1 MDKRVDELILVE
13 EELHSHLSEDELE
26 EENEYSGIESALL
39 L

>member
-1 MDKRVDELILVE
+1 MDRRVDELVLVE

-26 EENEYSGIESALL
+26 EENEYSGIVSALL